1 MTKSDERLK
10 TASEICSDIRIS
22 LSKHAT
28 LEESIKVMT
37 FWNYNQTLVM
47 DWPRCLGLITEN
59 SILKFQLEH
68 GRDLMSKAK
77 SIEAMES
84 PPPIINWNQL
94 ITREI
99 LELLYDVKYLLVS
112 KDRKIKGII
121 TPMDALKERNN

>member
-1 MTKSDERLK
+1 MTKLDERLK

-37 FWNYNQTLVM
+37 FWNYNQIPVM
-47 DWPRCLGLITEN
+47 DWPLCLGIITEN

-77 SIEAMES
+77 STEAMES
-84 PPPIINWNQL
+84 TPPIINWNQP
-94 ITREI
+94 ITREV
-99 LELLYDVKYLLVS
+99 LELLYDVKCLLVS
-112 KDRKIKGII
+112 KDSKIIGII
-121 TPMDALKERNN
+121 TPMDMLKEREN